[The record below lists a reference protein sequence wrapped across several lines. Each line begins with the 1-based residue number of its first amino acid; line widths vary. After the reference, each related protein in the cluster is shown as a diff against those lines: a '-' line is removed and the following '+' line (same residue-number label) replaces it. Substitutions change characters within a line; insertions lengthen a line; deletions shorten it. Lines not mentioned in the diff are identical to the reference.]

1 MILVDT
7 SVWIEHLRRREA
19 RLVAA
24 LNDGLV
30 RIHPCIIGEIA
41 LNSLR
46 QRELILGALNAIPP
60 VTVATD
66 GEVYALIEAKRLCG
80 LGIGFADAHL
90 LAALRLTPGVRLWT
104 LDKRLAAVAN
114 RLGLGAPSSN

>member
-7 SVWIEHLRRREA
+7 SVWIEHLRRGEA

-24 LNDGLV
+24 LSDGLV

-41 LNSLR
+41 LGSLR

-66 GEVYALIEAKRLCG
+66 GEVHALVEVEHLFG
-80 LGIGFADAHL
+80 LGIGFVDVHL

-104 LDKRLAAVAN
+104 LDKRLAAVAD
-114 RLGLGAPSSN
+114 RLGVGAPSAN

>member
-7 SVWIEHLRRREA
+7 SVWIEHLRRGEA

-24 LNDGLV
+24 LSAGLV
-30 RIHPCIIGEIA
+30 RIHPCIMGEIA
-41 LNSLR
+41 LGSLR
-46 QRELILGALNAIPP
+46 QREPILSALNAIPQ

-66 GEVYALIEAKRLCG
+66 DEVSALIEVERLFG
-80 LGIGFADAHL
+80 LGIGFVDAHL

-104 LDKRLAAVAN
+104 LDKRLATVAD
-114 RLGLGAPSSN
+114 RLGVGAPSGN

>member
-7 SVWIEHLRRREA
+7 SVWIEHLRRGES

-24 LNDGLV
+24 LNDARV
-30 RIHPCIIGEIA
+30 RIHPCVIGELA
-41 LNSLR
+41 LGSLQ
-46 QRELILGALNAIPP
+46 QREVVLGCLKSLPQ

-66 GEVYALIEAKRLCG
+66 DEVYALIEAERLFG
-80 LGIGFADAHL
+80 LGIGFLDVHL

-104 LDKRLAAVAN
+104 LDKRLASVSE
-114 RLGLGAPSSN
+114 RLGLSAQSAY

>member
-7 SVWIEHLRRREA
+7 SVWIEHLRRGEP

-30 RIHPCIIGEIA
+30 RIHPSIIGEIA
-41 LNSLR
+41 LGNLR
-46 QRELILGALNAIPP
+46 QREPILSALNAIPL

-66 GEVYALIEAKRLCG
+66 DEVHALIEVERLFG
-80 LGIGFADAHL
+80 LGIGFVDVHL

-104 LDKRLAAVAN
+104 LDKRLAAVAD
-114 RLGLGAPSSN
+114 RLALGALSGN